1 MKRGELCHHKCW
13 GFLLAAFGVFFLIAN
28 LVPDREMLNY
38 WPIFLIAAG
47 LLRAYCGHCST
58 CKK

>member
-13 GFLLAAFGVFFLIAN
+13 GFLLSAFGVFFLIAN
-28 LVPDREMLNY
+28 LVPSHGILCY
-38 WPIFLIAAG
+38 WPVFLIAAG
-47 LLRAYCGHCST
+47 VLKAYCGCISH